1 MELGPVFDA
10 LLCLALLWVAWRTVT
25 TQGLFASS
33 VLFMI
38 FGLLMATA
46 WARLGAP
53 DVALAEAAIGAGITG
68 ALLLGACK
76 AKLSEAGALRARPAA
91 PRPAMPRPL
100 AGALSVVV
108 GGVLAWLTIAVR
120 DAPTPV
126 STAAAAE
133 AADHFLG
140 NPVSMVLLDLRA
152 HDTLMEMLVLLLA
165 CVASRALAWRSGL
178 PPPFTADSG
187 QQAGAP
193 LVMIMTPFL
202 MAVALYLLW
211 AGGHAPGG
219 AFQAGA
225 LLAALGIMYQL
236 TGGLQATDHTSAAVR
251 ALLVIGLLAF
261 SLLAWLGL
269 AWAGVPFGYPARG
282 GAALALVIELAMMLS
297 IAVGLVLLFT
307 ARPGLRLKKRP

>member
-1 MELGPVFDA
+1 MGLDPAFNS
-10 LLCLALLWVAWRTVT
+10 LLCLTLLWAAWRTVT

-68 ALLLGACK
+68 ALLLGACN
-76 AKLSEAGALRARPAA
+76 AKLSDPGARRARPAA
-91 PRPAMPRPL
+91 PRPAIPRPL
-100 AGALSVVV
+100 AGALSVAV
-108 GGVLAWLTIAVR
+108 GGVLAWLMIAVR
-120 DAPTPV
+120 DAPAPA
-126 STAAAAE
+126 STAA

-140 NPVSMVLLDLRA
+140 NPVNMVLLDLRA

-165 CVASRALAWRSGL
+165 CVASRALARQSGL
-178 PPPFTADSG
+178 PPPFTVESGPRGAD
-187 QQAGAP
+187 AP
-193 LVMIMTPFL
+193 LVTILTPFL
-202 MAVALYLLW
+202 VVLALYLLW

-236 TGGLQATDHTSAAVR
+236 TGGLQTPDHTGAAVR
-251 ALLVIGLLAF
+251 GLLVIGVLAF
-261 SLLAWLGL
+261 SLLAWLGF
-269 AWAGVPFGYPARG
+269 AWAGVPYGYPARG
-282 GAALALVIELAMMLS
+282 GAALALVIELAVMLS
-297 IAVGLVLLFT
+297 VAVALVLLFT
-307 ARPGLRLKKRP
+307 ARPGLQLKKLP